1 MPELLDDLGA
11 EGADVD
17 GALLRHAEAVMRAAG
32 HTSALLWTF
41 GENHHNRALYA
52 RHGWT
57 PDGAERETLPGAVEV
72 RYRRE
77 L

>member
-1 MPELLDDLGA
+1 
-11 EGADVD
+11 
-17 GALLRHAEAVMRAAG
+17 MRSGG
-32 HTSALLWTF
+32 HSSALLWTF
-41 GENHHNRALYA
+41 AENHHNRALYA

-57 PDGAERETLPGAVEV
+57 PDGAERETVPGVREV